1 MPSLPQLLTNHGCLL
16 VLDAASMNT
25 QVGLLHAGS
34 LALWDSTA
42 KEAGTA
48 IFTGTESVLHHTGCA
63 FADIG
68 AFIFCA
74 GPGSMLGTRTI
85 AMALR
90 TWQVVCPRPV
100 YAYQSLAVAAHHE
113 WTQHPGRRFSVIAD
127 ARRDTWH
134 CQPVEAD
141 GRMAALQ
148 RVPAIGMPP
157 GELVTP
163 ENFRSWAPPPRPA
176 APCRYDLAT
185 IFPALGDGDYFQ
197 ASTAPEAFQHEAP
210 EYKKWSA
217 QIHRGAPAPRP

>member
-16 VLDAASMNT
+16 VLDAAAMNT
-25 QVGLLHAGS
+25 QVGLLRAGAP
-34 LALWDSTA
+34 ALWDSA
-42 KEAGTA
+42 SKEAGTA
-48 IFTGTESVLHHTGCA
+48 IFTGTEAVLLRAGSA

-90 TWQVVCPRPV
+90 TWQVIGSRPV
-100 YAYQSLAVAAHHE
+100 YAYQSLAVAARHE
-113 WTQHPGRRFSVIAD
+113 WTRQPGRRFSVIAD

-141 GRMAALQ
+141 GRLSVLQ
-148 RVPAIGMPP
+148 RVPATAMPP

-163 ENFRSWAPPPRPA
+163 EIFRAWAPPPRPA
-176 APCRYDLAT
+176 APCCYDLAA

-197 ASTAPEAFQHEAP
+197 ATAAPEAFQHEAP
-210 EYKKWSA
+210 DYKKWSA
-217 QIHRGAPAPRP
+217 QIHRGSPAPRP